1 MIIIKNSFFFYYVTV
16 NLQNHSGHLELRI
29 ENVCK
34 DDLGQYTVIAYNS
47 AGEAR
52 CSCILQGITK
62 MEIQV
67 PKFTKELRDY
77 TILEGTNLCL
87 ETIAIGEP
95 IPEFKW

>member
-1 MIIIKNSFFFYYVTV
+1 M
-16 NLQNHSGHLELRI
+16 
-29 ENVCK
+29 
-34 DDLGQYTVIAYNS
+34 IAYNS

-52 CSCILQGITK
+52 CSCILQGTTK